1 MKKRTCVL
9 LAEKEKYMN
18 VMVEH
23 INPDAMHKNRAFTQA
38 IAVSG
43 PVKTIYVGGQDAVD
57 AAGNVVGQGDV
68 QAQSVQALE
77 NIQRALTAAGARLEH
92 VVKWNVYLVQGQP
105 LAPGFAAFQRVWG
118 QRPNPPTISML
129 YVAGLAH
136 PDFLVEID
144 AVAVLPIE
152 G

>member
-1 MKKRTCVL
+1 MSTV
-9 LAEKEKYMN
+9 
-18 VMVEH
+18 VEH
-23 INPDAMHKNRAFTQA
+23 INPDDMHKNPAFTQV

-57 AAGNVVGQGDV
+57 AEGNIVGKGDV
-68 QAQSVQALE
+68 QEQSVQALI
-77 NIQRALTAAGARLEH
+77 NVQKALAAAGAGLEH
-92 VVKWNVYLVQGQP
+92 VVRWNVYLVQGQP

-118 QRPNPPTISML
+118 QRPNPPTITMM

-144 AVAVLPIE
+144 AVAVLPVE

>member
-1 MKKRTCVL
+1 MS
-9 LAEKEKYMN
+9 AI
-18 VMVEH
+18 VEH
-23 INPDAMHKNRAFTQA
+23 INPDDMHKNRAFTQV

-57 AAGNVVGQGDV
+57 AAGNVVGKGDV
-68 QAQSVQALE
+68 QQQAVQALE
-77 NIQRALTAAGARLEH
+77 NVQKALAAAGAGLEH
-92 VVKWNVYLVQGQP
+92 VVRWNVYLVQGQP

-118 QRPNPPTISML
+118 QRPNPPTITMM

-144 AVAVLPIE
+144 AIAVLPIA